1 MIKSQMEKTLNQE
14 VEEKKEETFY
24 SPNCIEEKNE
34 EMQSNGDDEKKKIHQ
49 LRELAAK
56 QDPACKEVD
65 VATLRRFL
73 RAHDLDIE
81 KDSAMLIKYMAWR
94 RKFVPRGSI
103 SASEAPNHIAH
114 NKVFMQGTDKRGCPV
129 APVFGAKHFPSKG
142 TYEELKNYPER
153 LKKLFFVHVS
163 YVFMTSWK
171 IVYPFV
177 DKNVAS
183 RHDLLV
189 YVGGVAP
196 RNGKGPIALLVVADG
211 LLQHTGLFFTAVGSE
226 VGILRVRGLGNGIF
240 RWHSW
245 TDGEIGRPHSTPPG
259 SVIACIGLLQELR

>member
-1 MIKSQMEKTLNQE
+1 MEKTLNQE
-14 VEEKKEETFY
+14 VEEKEEETFY

-34 EMQSNGDDEKKKIHQ
+34 EMQSNGDEEKKKTHQ

-65 VATLRRFL
+65 EATLRRFL
-73 RAHDLDIE
+73 RARDLDIG
-81 KDSAMLIKYMAWR
+81 KASAMLIKYMAWR

-129 APVFGAKHFPSKG
+129 ALVFGAKHFPSKG
-142 TYEELKNYPER
+142 TYEELKRYAVYALDKICSRIPYGEEKFTIIVDLEGFGYSNSDVRGYIAVLSILQDYYPER

-163 YVFMTSWK
+163 YVFMTAWK

-177 DKNVAS
+177 DKNTRKKITFVDNKKLQS
-183 RHDLLV
+183 
-189 YVGGVAP
+189 
-196 RNGKGPIALLVVADG
+196 ALL
-211 LLQHTGLFFTAVGSE
+211 E
-226 VGILRVRGLGNGIF
+226 
-240 RWHSW
+240 
-245 TDGEIGRPHSTPPG
+245 EIDVDQLPQIYGG
-259 SVIACIGLLQELR
+259 KLELIPIHDA

>member
-1 MIKSQMEKTLNQE
+1 M
-14 VEEKKEETFY
+14 
-24 SPNCIEEKNE
+24 KNGI
-34 EMQSNGDDEKKKIHQ
+34 MQ
-49 LRELAAK
+49 
-56 QDPACKEVD
+56 EVD

-177 DKNVAS
+177 DKNVWCIKIITFTS
-183 RHDLLV
+183 FRL
-189 YVGGVAP
+189 VGGE
-196 RNGKGPIALLVVADG
+196 R
-211 LLQHTGLFFTAVGSE
+211 TM
-226 VGILRVRGLGNGIF
+226 ILEMRSRLY
-240 RWHSW
+240 
-245 TDGEIGRPHSTPPG
+245 
-259 SVIACIGLLQELR
+259 